1 MRLSHGLCS
10 RMRGAL
16 VLLPLMLA
24 GGALLG
30 QEGERPPIPS
40 DLLGDEH
47 VREEFGVNQFTT
59 PSIRRLFE
67 MLDAL
72 GSLSYEDLKRPISDR
87 PPSDRVLTSLGLGML
102 IADGFLIVQC
112 EKVEDIEPV
121 GRALLKYGKALGTG
135 ARMNRHT
142 QSLFEN
148 SLSGNWEQ
156 LRSELAMTQA
166 DVEAEM
172 VQLRDVDIAHL
183 ISLGGWLR
191 AFDISASSVANQYS
205 PDRSRQLTRRDIAEY
220 YLMSLETLHPSL
232 QEVEVLKGIREGL
245 EKMLPMLDVPQ
256 GKALSELEVKSL
268 SETASALA
276 TEVTSRLND

>member
-1 MRLSHGLCS
+1 
-10 RMRGAL
+10 
-16 VLLPLMLA
+16 
-24 GGALLG
+24 
-30 QEGERPPIPS
+30 
-40 DLLGDEH
+40 
-47 VREEFGVNQFTT
+47 
-59 PSIRRLFE
+59 
-67 MLDAL
+67 
-72 GSLSYEDLKRPISDR
+72 
-87 PPSDRVLTSLGLGML
+87 
-102 IADGFLIVQC
+102 
-112 EKVEDIEPV
+112 
-121 GRALLKYGKALGTG
+121 
-135 ARMNRHT
+135 
-142 QSLFEN
+142 
-148 SLSGNWEQ
+148 
-156 LRSELAMTQA
+156 
-166 DVEAEM
+166 M

-191 AFDISASSVANQYS
+191 AFDISASSVDNQYS

>member
-1 MRLSHGLCS
+1 
-10 RMRGAL
+10 MRGAL

-59 PSIRRLFE
+59 PS
-67 MLDAL
+67 M
-72 GSLSYEDLKRPISDR
+72 GP
-87 PPSDRVLTSLGLGML
+87 RVGLGML

-156 LRSELAMTQA
+156 LRRELAMTQA